1 MIPSQVMSTPTGT
14 PTPAPN
20 PTPKTAPV
28 TMDKLVS
35 LCKRRGFV
43 FPSSEIY
50 GGFNGVWDYGPLGTE
65 LRSNLKQAW
74 WRDFVH
80 MREDVVGLDSGILA
94 SPRVWEAS
102 GHLKNFTDPMVECRS
117 CNARYRADQI
127 DLSKNCANCGK
138 KDWSEIRQFN
148 TMFKTFV
155 GPVEDSASVAYLR
168 PETCQAIFTNFK
180 LVQGAMRKK
189 LPFGI
194 AQIGKAFRNE
204 ITTGNFIFRLR
215 EFEQM
220 ELEYFVRPGEDER
233 AFETWLEHDVN
244 WLVKY
249 GVRREKLHLYEHPD
263 EDRSFYS
270 KRTVDIEYDFPF
282 GRSEL
287 WGLANRTDYDL
298 TQHSKSS
305 GEELE
310 YFEEETKEHVVPYV
324 IEPSLG
330 VDRLMLTVML
340 EAYEEQPDKDGIR
353 TVMHFHPRL
362 APVKVAV
369 LPLVKKDGALVKKS
383 RQIFDALRGEL
394 TVQYD
399 ETSTVGRRYRRQ
411 DEIGTPWCVT
421 VDGQTLE
428 DNTVTVRDRDSM
440 EQLRFPAESLL
451 DEFQRRLREPW
462 SRP

>member
-1 MIPSQVMSTPTGT
+1 MPPT
-14 PTPAPN
+14 A
-20 PTPKTAPV
+20 V

-50 GGFNGVWDYGPLGTE
+50 GGFNGVWDYGPLGAE
-65 LRSNLKQAW
+65 LRNNIKAAW

-80 MREDVVGLDSGILA
+80 KRDDVVGLDSGILA

-102 GHLKNFTDPMVECRS
+102 GHLKNFTDPMVECKNCKGRF
-117 CNARYRADQI
+117 RADHI
-127 DLSKNCANCGK
+127 DLNKNCPTCGK
-138 KDWSEIRQFN
+138 KDWSDVRQFN

-155 GPVEDSASVAYLR
+155 GPVEDDASVAYLR

-215 EFEQM
+215 ELEQM
-220 ELEYFVRPGEDER
+220 ELEYFVRPGDDER
-233 AFETWLEHDVN
+233 AFEEWLQHDLD
-244 WLVKY
+244 WLVSY
-249 GVRREKLHLYEHPD
+249 GVRRDMLELYEHAK
-263 EDRSFYS
+263 EKLSHYS
-270 KRTVDIEYDFPF
+270 KRTVDIEYKFPF
-282 GRSEL
+282 GQSEL
-287 WGLANRTDYDL
+287 WGLANRTDFDL
-298 TQHSKSS
+298 TQHSKAS

-310 YFEEETKEHVVPYV
+310 YFDEETKEHVVPYV

-330 VDRLMLTVML
+330 VDRTMLVLLL
-340 EAYEEQPDKDGIR
+340 EAYEEQPDKEGIR
-353 TVMHFHPRL
+353 TVLRFHPRL

-369 LPLVKKDGALVKKS
+369 LPLVKKDEGLVKKS
-383 RQIFDALRGEL
+383 REIFNALRGEL

-399 ETSTVGRRYRRQ
+399 ETSTVGRRYRRP

-421 VDGQTLE
+421 VDGQTR
-428 DNTVTVRDRDSM
+428 DDGTVTVRDRDSM
-440 EQLRFPAESLL
+440 EQVRLPADALL
-451 DEFQRRLREPW
+451 EEFQRRLRQPW
-462 SRP
+462 SRPN

>member
-1 MIPSQVMSTPTGT
+1 MSTAQA
-14 PTPAPN
+14 PA
-20 PTPKTAPV
+20 KV
-28 TMDKLVS
+28 SMEKLVS

-43 FPSSEIY
+43 FQSSEIY
-50 GGFNGVWDYGPLGTE
+50 GGFNGVWDYGPLGVE
-65 LRSNLKQAW
+65 LRNNIKATW

-80 MREDVVGLDSGILA
+80 LRDDVVGLDSGILA
-94 SPRVWEAS
+94 NPKVWEAS
-102 GHLKNFTDPMVECRS
+102 GHLKNFTDPMVECGNCKGRF
-117 CNARYRADQI
+117 RADHI
-127 DLSKNCANCGK
+127 DLNKNCPTCGK
-138 KDWSEIRQFN
+138 KEWSDVRLFN

-155 GPVEDSASVAYLR
+155 GPVEDEASIAYLR

-180 LVQGAMRKK
+180 LVLGASRKK

-215 EFEQM
+215 ELEQM
-220 ELEYFVRPGEDER
+220 ELEYFVRPGDDER
-233 AFETWLEHDVN
+233 AFDEWLEHDVD
-244 WLVKY
+244 WLTRY
-249 GVRREKLHLYEHPD
+249 GVRREMLELVEHPK
-263 EDRSFYS
+263 EKLSHYS
-270 KRTVDIEYDFPF
+270 KRTVDIEYKFPF
-282 GRSEL
+282 GQSEL
-287 WGLANRTDYDL
+287 WGLANRTDFDL
-298 TQHSKSS
+298 TQHSKVS

-310 YFEEETKEHVVPYV
+310 YFDEETKEHVVPYV

-330 VDRLMLTVML
+330 VDRTMLVLLL
-340 EAYEEQPDKDGIR
+340 EAYEEQADKEGIR

-369 LPLVKKDGALVKKS
+369 LPLVRKDPALVEKS
-383 RQIFDALRGEL
+383 RQIYDTLRGEL

-428 DNTVTVRDRDSM
+428 DGTVTIRNRDSM
-440 EQLRFPAESLL
+440 DQVRFPADGLL
-451 DEFQRRLREPW
+451 DEFLKRLRQPW
-462 SRP
+462 SRPA

>member
-1 MIPSQVMSTPTGT
+1 MAVANK
-14 PTPAPN
+14 AP
-20 PTPKTAPV
+20 TAPTV
-28 TMDKLVS
+28 SMDKLVS

-65 LRSNLKQAW
+65 LRANVKAAW
-74 WRDFVH
+74 WKDFVH
-80 MREDVVGLDSGILA
+80 SREDIVGLDSGILA

-102 GHLKNFTDPMVECRS
+102 GHLQNFTDPMVECKNCKHRF
-117 CNARYRADQI
+117 RADHI
-127 DLSKNCANCGK
+127 DLDKNCPVCGK
-138 KDWSEIRQFN
+138 KDWSDIRQFN

-155 GPVEDSASVAYLR
+155 GPVEDDASVAYLR
-168 PETCQAIFTNFK
+168 PETCQAIFVNFR
-180 LVQGAMRKK
+180 LVQQAMRKK

-215 EFEQM
+215 ELEQM

-233 AFETWLEHDVN
+233 TFDEWLLRDVE
-244 WLVKY
+244 WLTRL
-249 GVRREKLHLYEHPD
+249 GVRREMLHLYEHPA
-263 EDRSFYS
+263 EKRSHYS

-287 WGLANRTDYDL
+287 WGHANRGDFDL
-298 TQHSKSS
+298 TQHKNAS

-310 YFEEETKEHVVPYV
+310 YFDDESKEHVVPYV

-330 VDRLMLTVML
+330 VDRTMLVLLL
-340 EAYEEQPDKDGIR
+340 EAFDEQPDKDGIR
-353 TVMHFHPRL
+353 TVLHFHPRV
-362 APVKVAV
+362 APIKVAV
-369 LPLVKKDGALVKKS
+369 LPLVKKDEGLVSKARAL
-383 RQIFDALRGEL
+383 FDELRSEL
-394 TVQYD
+394 TAQYD

-428 DNTVTVRDRDSM
+428 DGTVTVRDRDSM
-440 EQLRFPAESLL
+440 EQVRLPSAEVLPVL
-451 DEFQRRLREPW
+451 QRRLRQPW
-462 SRP
+462 SRPE